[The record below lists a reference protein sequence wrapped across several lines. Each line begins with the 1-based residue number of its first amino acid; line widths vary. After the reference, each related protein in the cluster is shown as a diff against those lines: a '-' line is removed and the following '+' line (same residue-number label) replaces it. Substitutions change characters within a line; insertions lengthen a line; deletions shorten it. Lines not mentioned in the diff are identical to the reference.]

1 LNKMNGEIKIKKI
14 NSDNKK
20 MERVQYKFKKPLFPI
35 NQNNRVEN
43 PWLNRWVRGGSSMD
57 APSYSWEYGARCRLA
72 PSGGSWLCS
81 ESSRSGY
88 VAIVHKYYLFSS
100 PKHCIHK
107 LLDARNKAAKKQRT
121 CKAKKRAYSSVGML
135 KSMRSWHRTQV
146 A

>member
-57 APSYSWEYGARCRLA
+57 APVFLGIRGSLQTCSLRWILA
-72 PSGGSWLCS
+72 
-81 ESSRSGY
+81 
-88 VAIVHKYYLFSS
+88 
-100 PKHCIHK
+100 
-107 LLDARNKAAKKQRT
+107 
-121 CKAKKRAYSSVGML
+121 M
-135 KSMRSWHRTQV
+135 
-146 A
+146 